1 MSDVRAG
8 IDAHK
13 RRCTVA
19 VFDHS
24 ARTEDAPRESFSFK
38 TSLQGVQELTKRIP
52 ERSVLVI
59 ESSTTGKVLSR
70 MLSGRYEV
78 HMIAPPEK
86 KPSVKTDKRDSERIV
101 KEDMLGYVRRCYI
114 PSQYIEEMRFLVTR
128 QMEVGEKISRVKCQV
143 HALLE
148 RNMVQSGFEDLSDI
162 FGVGGLERL
171 SSLELPEQDTEAL
184 AMYLEEL
191 RLYSTQHAQL
201 ETEIARMAES
211 DEDCRRLM
219 TLPGIG
225 PFLAVTI
232 KSRVGDDA
240 KRFPTKKHLCSYAG
254 VVPGA
259 DNSGERTPD
268 HVHVKRGDAILK
280 YALTCG
286 VRGAVKARAST
297 AVKRFY
303 LKQVAR
309 GKAAQDA
316 EVAAA
321 RKLACVV
328 WKILTSKQPY
338 VEENEY
344 LTAKKM
350 ARTASL
356 AKRTI
361 PNAVQ
366 PESVRTLAKGLLPH
380 ADALERYPEEMTTRM
395 RGRCRTNHSL
405 NSKDKSAS
413 EDGREERMN

>member
-1 MSDVRAG
+1 MSEIRAG

-13 RRCTVA
+13 RSCTVA

-38 TSLQGVQELTKRIP
+38 TSLRGVQELTRRIP

-78 HMIAPPEK
+78 HMVAPPEK
-86 KPSVKTDKRDSERIV
+86 KSSVKTDKRDSERIV

-128 QMEVGEKISRVKCQV
+128 QMELGEKISRVKCQV

-148 RNMVQSGFEDLSDI
+148 RNMVQSEFEDLSDI

-171 SSLELPEQDTEAL
+171 SSLQLPTQDMEAL

-191 RLYSTQHAQL
+191 RLYGGQHAQL
-201 ETEIARMAES
+201 ETEVARMAES
-211 DEDCRRLM
+211 DEDCRHLM
-219 TLPGIG
+219 SHPGIG
-225 PFLAVTI
+225 PFVAVAI

-259 DNSGERTPD
+259 DNTGERTSE
-268 HVHVKRGDAILK
+268 HEHVKRGDAILK

-286 VRGAVKARAST
+286 VSGAVKSGTST
-297 AVKRFY
+297 AVKRFF

-309 GKAAQDA
+309 GKAGQDA

-321 RKLACVV
+321 RKLACMV

-338 VEENEY
+338 IEENEY
-344 LTAKKM
+344 LTARKM
-350 ARTASL
+350 ARTTYL
-356 AKRTI
+356 AKRVL
-361 PNAVQ
+361 PNTVQ
-366 PESVRTLAKGLLPH
+366 PENVPGLAKGLLPH
-380 ADALERYPEEMTTRM
+380 ADALESYPEEMTR
-395 RGRCRTNHSL
+395 RIRRHRTTKRAFKN
-405 NSKDKSAS
+405 KSAS
-413 EDGREERMN
+413 EDREERMG

>member
-1 MSDVRAG
+1 MPDIRAG

-13 RRCTVA
+13 KSCTVA

-24 ARTEDAPRESFSFK
+24 ARTEDVPRESFSFK
-38 TSLQGVQELTKRIP
+38 TSPQGVRELTSRIP
-52 ERSVLVI
+52 EGSLLVI

-86 KPSVKTDKRDSERIV
+86 KPSVKTDKRDSERLV

-114 PSQYIEEMRFLVTR
+114 PSQYIEGMRFLVTR

-148 RNMVQSGFEDLSDI
+148 RNMVQSEFEDLSDI

-171 SSLELPEQDTEAL
+171 SSLQLPKQDMEAL
-184 AMYLEEL
+184 AMYLDEL
-191 RLYSTQHAQL
+191 RLYGVQHAQL
-201 ETEIARMAES
+201 ETEVARTAES
-211 DEDCRRLM
+211 DEDCRHMM
-219 TLPGIG
+219 THPGIG
-225 PFLAVTI
+225 PFVAVAI

-240 KRFPTKKHLCSYAG
+240 NRFPTKKHLCSYGG

-259 DNSGERTPD
+259 DNSGGRTSE
-268 HVHVKRGDAILK
+268 HEHVKRGDPILK

-286 VRGAVKARAST
+286 VRGAVRSRTST
-297 AVKRFY
+297 AVKAFY

-328 WKILTSKQPY
+328 WKILTSKRPY
-338 VEENEY
+338 AEENEY
-344 LTAKKM
+344 LTARKL
-350 ARTASL
+350 ARTSSL
-356 AKRTI
+356 ARKVL
-361 PNAVQ
+361 PDAVR
-366 PESVRTLAKGLLPH
+366 PESVRTLANGLLRH
-380 ADALERYPEEMTTRM
+380 AQALESYPEGMTR
-395 RGRCRTNHSL
+395 RHARRAKQL
-405 NSKDKSAS
+405 NLDKDKCAS
-413 EDGREERMN
+413 EDREERMR